1 MKSLIARFIADQ
13 SGAMSFEDGLTIFSL
28 TIGFIAAI
36 VLLNGTFVQLYAA
49 IFGLLPGSP

>member
-13 SGAMSFEDGLTIFSL
+13 SGAMSFEDGLTIFCL